1 MLERSRSKLNTYTV
15 YRENRGR
22 DYVSHCNWTRHRD
35 FVTDA
40 DERELTSAHHRRV
53 TICRVVPVVRH
64 RDDFFNTYV
73 TAHRAVVRD

>member
-1 MLERSRSKLNTYTV
+1 MLKCVGSKLNTYTV

-22 DYVSHCNWTRHRD
+22 DYVSHCYWTHHRD

-53 TICRVVPVVRH
+53 TVRRVVPVVRN
-64 RDDFFNTYV
+64 RDDVFNTYV